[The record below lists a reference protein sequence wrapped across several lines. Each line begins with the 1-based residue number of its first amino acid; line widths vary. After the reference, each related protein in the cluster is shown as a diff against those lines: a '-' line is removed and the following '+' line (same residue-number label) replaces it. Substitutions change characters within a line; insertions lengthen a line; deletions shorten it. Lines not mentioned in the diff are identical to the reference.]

1 MKILNINIRS
11 EWSKWLLYTLGS
23 IVLVGFLFLINNFTG
38 FFNLILFIIQVLL
51 GIIFGVWYF
60 RLLLIFIQEIR
71 KKEPKKKIGLSLGWS
86 IFGIVTTILNLIVWV
101 FLSNLAFNLPKII
114 FFIPA
119 TFGMIEIGFIFW
131 KANRRGNKDW
141 LIIFYNIFAYLYLFV
156 WTLVDFGVDL
166 PSILGIFFH
175 TITSSFMW
183 WQIVTINT
191 GAFFAP
197 SFLFPIYLL
206 NPRYYFAMPI
216 EDYLAIRKADEE
228 GIPLS
233 QTEPSMDEV
242 SEELFKDWE
251 EQRIL
256 EEQEQ
261 DTSKQKLPGERKPFF
276 EERTKEKEDAELI
289 KEIKQEMKKLE
300 EEERKEKDEEYA
312 NFISVNDLGIQM
324 QQIVRRFDSFLRGV
338 GIFVIII
345 LVLLCPLMIAGNI
358 SMNVLP
364 SQQKASFST
373 KTNMKICF
381 QGSTFSTVDVNG
393 YFSNN
398 WEEELEAEINWAKEL
413 HATHLRY
420 DLKTRAIE
428 NNYSRGI
435 LETGI
440 PRIQAEGLKLV
451 INVAGGFSITQKEYF
466 NKVYE
471 DASYIAQ
478 NFQPDY
484 MIIFDEL
491 NGQLLNNVQQPTELE
506 SWFPRFQNVSAKIR
520 SLSPTTKI
528 ISSILSLGNGLDYFN
543 AILKANLTHDAFG
556 LSFFPVLFGWRINKL
571 LPYAQAFH
579 QANIS
584 QEFWLTAFG
593 METLNY
599 GESAQAKFLMRM
611 LSMASNSQE
620 LNVNGLCIYC
630 LRDNAGFTLQKGL
643 VSHLGIVYFNGKKKK
658 AFDSVKFAVEEI
670 LGLE

>member
-1 MKILNINIRS
+1 MKVFNISIKS
-11 EWSKWLLYTLGS
+11 EWGKWLLYTIGS
-23 IVLVGFLFLINNFTG
+23 IVLVGFLFLINNFTA

-101 FLSNLAFNLPKII
+101 FLSNLAFNIPKIV

-119 TFGMIEIGFIFW
+119 TLAMVEIFYVFR

-141 LIIFYNIFAYLYLFV
+141 AIIFYNIFVYLYLFT

-166 PSILGIFFH
+166 PSILGVLFH

-183 WQIVTINT
+183 WQIATINT
-191 GAFFAP
+191 AAFFSP
-197 SFLFPIYLL
+197 SFLFPIYML

-216 EDYLAIRKADEE
+216 EDYLAIRKADKE

-233 QTEPSMDEV
+233 QTEPSMDEL
-242 SEELFKDWE
+242 SAELFKDWE
-251 EQRIL
+251 ERRIL
-256 EEQEQ
+256 EEKEE
-261 DTSKQKLPGERKPFF
+261 DISKQKLPGERKPFF

-289 KEIKQEMKKLE
+289 EEIKKEMKKLE
-300 EEERKEKDEEYA
+300 KEERKEKDEEYA
-312 NFISVNDLGIQM
+312 KFISVNDLGLQM
-324 QQIVRRFDSFLRGV
+324 QQMVRRFDAFLRGV
-338 GIFVIII
+338 GIFVMIG
-345 LVLLCPLMIAGNI
+345 LLLLCPVMIAGNI

-364 SQQKASFST
+364 SHQKTSFAT
-373 KTNMKICF
+373 NPNMKICF
-381 QGSTFSTVDVNG
+381 QGSVFSTTDVNG
-393 YFSNN
+393 YFTNN

-428 NNYSRGI
+428 NNYSREI

-440 PRIQAEGLKLV
+440 PQIQAEGIKLV
-451 INVAGGFSITQKEYF
+451 INIAGGFSITQKEYF
-466 NKVYE
+466 NDVYE

-478 NFQPDY
+478 TFQPEY

-491 NGQLLNNVQQPTELE
+491 NGQLLNSIQQPTQLE
-506 SWFPRFQNVSAKIR
+506 SWFPRFQNVSTKIR
-520 SLSPTTKI
+520 SLSPNTKI

-543 AILKANLTHDAFG
+543 TILKANLTNDVFG
-556 LSFFPVLFGWRINKL
+556 LSFFPVLFGWRINNL
-571 LPYAQAFH
+571 LAYTQAFH
-579 QANIS
+579 QTNTS

-599 GESAQAKFLMRM
+599 GESAQAKFLTKI
-611 LSMASNSQE
+611 LSMASNSEE
-620 LNVNGLCIYC
+620 LNVDGICIYS
-630 LRDNAGFTLQKGL
+630 LRDNTGFTLQRGL
-643 VSHLGIVYFNGKKKK
+643 ISHLGLVYYNGRKKK
-658 AFDSVKFAVEEI
+658 AFDVVKFSVAEI
-670 LGLE
+670 LEL